1 MGKPLALVA
10 QAQWAAAN
18 AQKCVE
24 YWRAMQETWMQTQG
38 EVVKCLADA
47 SRKLSQPIERTDA

>member
-1 MGKPLALVA
+1 
-10 QAQWAAAN
+10 
-18 AQKCVE
+18 
-24 YWRAMQETWMQTQG
+24 MQETWMQTQG